1 VSRSR
6 PIAVAAKRT
15 WTATLCSRRQGH
27 SAFYSFTVLY
37 SGGVPS
43 LSPARTCASLNARR
57 PHPAFQ
63 QLFFEISSE
72 CADYTPGVKVVVG
85 VPRRKATVR
94 RCTCC
99 IRDEGR
105 PLGVADQAVIPNHP
119 ELHSLRAGV
128 VSVCGKGGMNPV
140 RCAVR
145 RRTKVNHRRSVD
157 NCNDVKTEDSTTP
170 RDQSNGNL
178 KVGLTASGIEV
189 ARPFCR
195 RGYGTWEPVVSMSRE
210 KLKRRT
216 RESES
221 TDARHR
227 GGVMRSSVEGV
238 VMTSGA
244 KA

>member
-1 VSRSR
+1 MAPPRSNEAPGFPCSPIRDARSAEWELMSALSLTRSVRAHRFQMHHYRNCAGDPLSRGFEPLSFAYFSLR
-6 PIAVAAKRT
+6 QAV
-15 WTATLCSRRQGH
+15 C
-27 SAFYSFTVLY
+27 
-37 SGGVPS
+37 
-43 LSPARTCASLNARR
+43 
-57 PHPAFQ
+57 
-63 QLFFEISSE
+63 
-72 CADYTPGVKVVVG
+72 VKVVVG

-238 VMTSGA
+238 VMTFGA